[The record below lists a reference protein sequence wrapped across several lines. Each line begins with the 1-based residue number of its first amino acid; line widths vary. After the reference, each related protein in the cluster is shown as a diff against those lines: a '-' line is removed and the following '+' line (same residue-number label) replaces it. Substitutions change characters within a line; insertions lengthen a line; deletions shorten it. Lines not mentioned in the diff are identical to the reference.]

1 MAKLIISLDETLL
14 ASALRVALGR
24 SQTLDSFI
32 TESVRAALAAEVA
45 PAEAIDLDTL
55 ITEFV
60 ERAKAKKSGERF
72 YMDGLCT
79 PDQWNAL
86 NPGARK
92 SLGKEFR
99 KAVENPAAPIAS
111 HQGRTSGNKA
121 IYKRL

>member
-14 ASALRVALGR
+14 ASALRFALQR

-32 TESVRAALAAEVA
+32 AESVRAALATEVT
-45 PAEAIDLDTL
+45 PAEAIDLVTL
-55 ITEFV
+55 LTEFV

>member
-14 ASALRVALGR
+14 ASALRFALER

-32 TESVRAALAAEVA
+32 AESVRTALAAEVA
-45 PAEAIDLDTL
+45 PAEAIDLVTL
-55 ITEFV
+55 LTEFV

-79 PDQWNAL
+79 PEQWNAL

-121 IYKRL
+121 IYQRL

>member
-1 MAKLIISLDETLL
+1 MAKLIISIDETLL
-14 ASALRVALGR
+14 ASALRAALER
-24 SQTLDSFI
+24 SQTLDAFI
-32 TESVRAALAAEVA
+32 TESVRAALSPDAA
-45 PAEAIDLDTL
+45 PAKAVDLDAL
-55 ITEFV
+55 LAELV

-99 KAVENPAAPIAS
+99 KTVEDPIAPVAS

-121 IYKRL
+121 IYKRI

>member
-14 ASALRVALGR
+14 ASALRVALER
-24 SQTLDSFI
+24 SQTLDAFI

-45 PAEAIDLDTL
+45 PAEKIDLVTL
-55 ITEFV
+55 IAEFV
-60 ERAKAKKSGERF
+60 ERAKSKKPGEQF
-72 YMDGLCT
+72 FMDGLCT
-79 PDQWNAL
+79 PDQWNSL